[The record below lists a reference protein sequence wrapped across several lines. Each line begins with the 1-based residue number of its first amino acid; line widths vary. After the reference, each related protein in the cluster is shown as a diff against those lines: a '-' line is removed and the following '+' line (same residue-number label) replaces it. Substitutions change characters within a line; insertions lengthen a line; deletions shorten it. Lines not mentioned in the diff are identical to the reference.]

1 MAHLL
6 FTLFAL
12 KTNTIEIYLSCS
24 CNTFTA
30 TSDEDH
36 CYFHSKGKAFAIL
49 KRGDLSDG
57 SALCL
62 LRSFCS
68 LVMWLVQSSVKFSPF
83 SDGKMTFPE
92 CIRLLFF
99 FFLQLIYHHLKT
111 KAAEPVKKIKNKKI
125 KYCKV
130 EQTLRNLYLV
140 FIQRSLLKCQ

>member
-83 SDGKMTFPE
+83 SDGKMTALE
-92 CIRLLFF
+92 CIRLFF
-99 FFLQLIYHHLKT
+99 FATDLSS
-111 KAAEPVKKIKNKKI
+111 PKNKSSWTGFKKNEI
-125 KYCKV
+125 KY
-130 EQTLRNLYLV
+130 EE
-140 FIQRSLLKCQ
+140 IPWE